1 MGEPPFLSEV
11 LALGGC
17 LFLCRTGFL
26 KLFFCSLQRKW
37 AGLSIGQE
45 IDGEFSTVLTVSNSW
60 ICVSILK

>member
-11 LALGGC
+11 LALGGH
-17 LFLCRTGFL
+17 LFLCGTDFL

-45 IDGEFSTVLTVSNSW
+45 IDGEFSTVLTVS
-60 ICVSILK
+60 